1 MVRQW
6 QEFFF
11 NSRYVGTPL
20 KGPDFT
26 MIAAAHGIP
35 SRRIIRHDDVQEAIS
50 FARQR
55 KGPVVLDFR
64 VVKEDAVYPMVPTGA
79 ALDEMIRRPVPPA
92 EAYVEADL
100 AKTTA

>member
-1 MVRQW
+1 
-6 QEFFF
+6 
-11 NSRYVGTPL
+11 
-20 KGPDFT
+20 

-35 SRRIIRHDDVQEAIS
+35 ARRITRHDEVQEAIS
-50 FARQR
+50 FARQT